1 MMVVS
6 SAGEYARAS
15 KESAMHAT
23 GSLLG
28 RRQFG
33 GLVLGAASFVALR
46 PRAAAAE
53 DSLDEAL
60 ALVSRRGPEFGG
72 GLSNHGP
79 MACEALVALGRPESA
94 VPFAARYARR
104 LDAHPSERQ
113 RLSETDLRGALGDPG
128 RVGDLTAFFDRK
140 IEEDGAT
147 QTICRFVPR
156 LLPGLCAAGFHGLIR
171 TAHAARSLGRSETA
185 IRRAEL
191 AEGLGYWA
199 ARYRELPARETASG
213 NLTAAKALLRVRPI
227 PPERRPRGSIAAA
240 FAALDADPSFAPTL
254 GLLDVRDPDRALSE
268 VTSLFARVFLA
279 SAGRGNVIAF
289 IHTVTGPAALRLLL
303 PHLPASEAPR
313 AVRYAWQAAAGIFAA
328 FAGSSPGTGRAGATD
343 PPERLADRAIATG
356 DEHAIKLT
364 EACLREH
371 AIRPDP
377 AYLLAAR
384 DASERL
390 A

>member
-1 MMVVS
+1 M
-6 SAGEYARAS
+6 
-15 KESAMHAT
+15 
-23 GSLLG
+23 
-28 RRQFG
+28 
-33 GLVLGAASFVALR
+33 LGAASFATLP
-46 PRAAAAE
+46 PRAAAEE

-79 MACEALVALGRPESA
+79 MACEALIALGRPESA
-94 VPFAARYARR
+94 LPFAAKYARR

-113 RLSETDLRGALGDPG
+113 RLSEADLRSAFGDPG
-128 RVGDLTAFFDRK
+128 RVGDLTAFFARRID
-140 IEEDGAT
+140 EEGAKE
-147 QTICRFVPR
+147 TIRHFVPR

-171 TAHAARSLGRSETA
+171 TAHAARSLARSETA
-185 IRRAEL
+185 IRRSEL

-199 ARYRELPARETASG
+199 ARYRELPAPAAASG
-213 NLTAAKALLRVRPI
+213 NRFPAAGALLRVRPI

-240 FAALDADPSFAPTL
+240 FAALDADPSFAPIL
-254 GLLDVRDPDRALSE
+254 FLLDVRDPGRALSE

-289 IHTVTGPAALRLLL
+289 IHTVTGPAAVRLLL
-303 PHLPASEAPR
+303 PHLPASEAPG

-328 FAGSSPGTGRAGATD
+328 FAGSLPSAATAPASETPD
-343 PPERLADRAIATG
+343 RLTDRAIATG

-371 AIRPDP
+371 AIWPDP

>member
-1 MMVVS
+1 
-6 SAGEYARAS
+6 
-15 KESAMHAT
+15 MHANPA
-23 GSLLG
+23 LLG
-28 RRQFG
+28 RRRFG
-33 GLVLGAASFVALR
+33 GFMLGAASFVALPSR
-46 PRAAAAE
+46 SAAAE

-79 MACEALVALGRPESA
+79 MACEALIALGRSGSA
-94 VPFAARYARR
+94 VPFAAKYSRR

-113 RLSETDLRGALGDPG
+113 KLVEADLPGALGDPG
-128 RVGDLTAFFDRK
+128 RVGDLIAFFTRT
-140 IEEDGAT
+140 IEEGGT
-147 QTICRFVPR
+147 KETIRRFVPR

-171 TAHAARSLGRSETA
+171 TAHAARSLGRSETT

-199 ARYRELPARETASG
+199 ARYRELPGGENASG
-213 NLTAAKALLRVRPI
+213 KGLTAATALRRVRPI
-227 PPERRPRGSIAAA
+227 PPDRRPRGSIAAA
-240 FAALDADPSFAPTL
+240 FAALDADPSFAPAM
-254 GLLDVRDPDRALSE
+254 GLLDVGDPDLALSE
-268 VTSLFARVFLA
+268 VTALFARVFLA
-279 SAGRGNVIAF
+279 SAGQGNVIAF
-289 IHTVTGPAALRLLL
+289 IHAVTGPAALRLLL

-313 AVRYAWQAAAGIFAA
+313 AVRYGWQAAAGIFAA
-328 FAGSSPGTGRAGATD
+328 FAGSLPGIGPGRATET
-343 PPERLADRAIATG
+343 PERLADRAVATG

>member
-1 MMVVS
+1 MLPF
-6 SAGEYARAS
+6 EP
-15 KESAMHAT
+15 ESAMHANPA
-23 GSLLG
+23 LLG
-28 RRQFG
+28 RRRFG
-33 GLVLGAASFVALR
+33 GLMLGAASFVALPSR
-46 PRAAAAE
+46 SAAAE

-79 MACEALVALGRPESA
+79 MACEALIALGRPGSA
-94 VPFAARYARR
+94 VPFAAKYSRR

-113 RLSETDLRGALGDPG
+113 KLVEADLRGAFGDPG
-128 RVGDLTAFFDRK
+128 RVGDLTAFFART
-140 IEEDGAT
+140 IEDAGAKE
-147 QTICRFVPR
+147 TIRRFVPR

-171 TAHAARSLGRSETA
+171 TAQAARSLGRSDTA

-199 ARYRELPARETASG
+199 ARYRELPGDGTASG
-213 NLTAAKALLRVRPI
+213 TGLRAAPALRRVRPI
-227 PPERRPRGSIAAA
+227 PPDRRPRGSIAAA
-240 FAALDADPSFAPTL
+240 FAALDADPSFAPAM
-254 GLLDVRDPDRALSE
+254 GLLDVEDPDAALSE
-268 VTSLFARVFLA
+268 VTALFARVFLA
-279 SAGRGNVIAF
+279 SAGQGNVIAF
-289 IHTVTGPAALRLLL
+289 IHAVTGPAALRLLL

-313 AVRYAWQAAAGIFAA
+313 AVRYGWQAAAGIFAA
-328 FAGSSPGTGRAGATD
+328 FAGSPPGIAPGRATET
-343 PPERLADRAIATG
+343 PERLADRAVATG

>member
-1 MMVVS
+1 
-6 SAGEYARAS
+6 
-15 KESAMHAT
+15 MHAERA
-23 GSLLG
+23 LLG

-33 GLVLGAASFVALR
+33 GLVLGAASFAAL
-46 PRAAAAE
+46 PARAAQE

-60 ALVSRRGPEFGG
+60 ALVSQRGPEFGG

-79 MACEALVALGRPESA
+79 MACEALVAMGRPASA
-94 VPFAARYARR
+94 VPFATKYARR
-104 LDAHPSERQ
+104 LDAHPSERS
-113 RLSETDLRGALGDPG
+113 RLSDADLRGAFGHPD
-128 RVGDLTAFFDRK
+128 RSGDLIAFFGRK
-140 IEEDGAT
+140 IDEEGANE
-147 QTICRFVPR
+147 TIRRYVPR
-156 LLPGLCAAGFHGLIR
+156 LLPGLSAAGFHGLIR
-171 TAHAARSLGRSETA
+171 TAHAARSLGRSGSA

-199 ARYRELPARETASG
+199 ARYRELPSRDGELENKLPAARAIR
-213 NLTAAKALLRVRPI
+213 RVDPI

-240 FAALDADPSFAPTL
+240 FAALDASPSFAPVL
-254 GLLDVRDPDRALSE
+254 GLLDVRDPGRALSE

-279 SAGRGNVIAF
+279 SAGQGNVIAF
-289 IHTVTGPAALRLLL
+289 IHTVTGPAAVRLLL
-303 PHLPASEAPR
+303 PHLPESEGPR
-313 AVRYAWQAAAGIFAA
+313 AVRYAWQAAAGIYAA
-328 FAGSSPGTGRAGATD
+328 FAGALPVAGLPSASATPD
-343 PPERLADRAIATG
+343 SLTDRAIATG

-390 A
+390 T

>member
-1 MMVVS
+1 
-6 SAGEYARAS
+6 
-15 KESAMHAT
+15 
-23 GSLLG
+23 
-28 RRQFG
+28 
-33 GLVLGAASFVALR
+33 
-46 PRAAAAE
+46 
-53 DSLDEAL
+53 
-60 ALVSRRGPEFGG
+60 
-72 GLSNHGP
+72 
-79 MACEALVALGRPESA
+79 
-94 VPFAARYARR
+94 
-104 LDAHPSERQ
+104 
-113 RLSETDLRGALGDPG
+113 LRGALGDPG
-128 RVGDLTAFFDRK
+128 RVGDLTAFFDRT

-147 QTICRFVPR
+147 QTIRRFVPR

-199 ARYRELPARETASG
+199 ARYRELPARKTASG
-213 NLTAAKALLRVRPI
+213 NGLTAAKALLRVRPI

-240 FAALDADPSFAPTL
+240 FAALDADPSFAATL
-254 GLLDVRDPDRALSE
+254 ELLDVGDPDRALSE

-279 SAGRGNVIAF
+279 SAGRGSVIAY

-303 PHLPASEAPR
+303 PHLPATEAPR

-328 FAGSSPGTGRAGATD
+328 FAGSLPGTGPAGATD

>member
-1 MMVVS
+1 
-6 SAGEYARAS
+6 
-15 KESAMHAT
+15 MHVNPP
-23 GSLLG
+23 LFG

-33 GLVLGAASFVALR
+33 GLVLGAASFVAI
-46 PRAAAAE
+46 PSRAPAAE

-60 ALVSRRGPEFGG
+60 ALVSPRGPEFGG

-94 VPFAARYARR
+94 VPFAARYGRR

-113 RLSETDLRGALGDPG
+113 RLSEAELRGAFGDPG
-128 RVGDLTAFFDRK
+128 RVGDLIAFFARE
-140 IEEDGAT
+140 IEERGSKE
-147 QTICRFVPR
+147 TIRRFVPR

-171 TAHAARSLGRSETA
+171 TGHAARSLQRSQTA
-185 IRRAEL
+185 IRGDEL

-199 ARYRELPARETASG
+199 ARYRELPGQGTVSANA
-213 NLTAAKALLRVRPI
+213 LPADKALSRVRPV

-240 FAALDADPSFAPTL
+240 FAALDADPSFAPTM
-254 GLLDVRDPDRALSE
+254 GLLDVADPGRALSDAP
-268 VTSLFARVFLA
+268 SLFARVFPAPA
-279 SAGRGNVIAF
+279 SRGSVIAF
-289 IHTVTGPAALRLLL
+289 IHTVTGPAAVRLLL
-303 PHLPASEAPR
+303 PYLPATEAPR

-328 FAGSSPGTGRAGATD
+328 FAGSLPAAATAPSTETGD
-343 PPERLADRAIATG
+343 RLTDRAIATG